1 MPFTRTSWWQAA
13 TVDIGEDA
21 DLTDSV
27 DIRDMAIFAILIPA
41 NFDGTEIKYHVSYDN
56 TTFYPLYD
64 GSNTLIADTVT
75 ASTARD
81 LPVEL
86 APWAWLKIET
96 TTDQAT
102 SDTVFIVVAK
112 G

>member
-1 MPFTRTSWWQAA
+1 MGLTRTTYYQTAL
-13 TVDIGEDA
+13 VDISEDA
-21 DLTDSV
+21 DLSTAV
-27 DIRDMAIFAILIPA
+27 DIRDMAIFGLIVPS
-41 NFDGTEIKYHVSYDN
+41 NFDGTEIKYWVSHDN
-56 TTFYPLYD
+56 VTYYALYD
-64 GSNTLIADTVT
+64 GSNTLIADTIT

-81 LPVEL
+81 LPTEL

-102 SDTVFIVVAK
+102 SDTELIVCCK